1 MTGQIEVYEYHAHA
15 WSQIFIAGTGW
26 LTFDGLPPGEI
37 VSQTTPV
44 GIGRFRD
51 PFGDQWRIMPP
62 EMTQEAL
69 EFVQKEL
76 IKDAAQREAD
86 RLMQLEAMKQH
97 KKALAESQKKEIVK
111 KDIKTV
117 TQKPRKVKPTGIKER
132 LQKFTRICKEKLK
145 NAVRCLLSAPGARN
159 AIVVVV
165 IALVILLICFRR
177 ILHFLGL
184 LISRH
189 RSLQLLE
196 QARLIQENDPAQ
208 SILCSYRALRLFLI
222 LARME
227 RRKNMELLAYASA
240 IRQTY
245 LELLRKKYP
254 EDDGASHTAKSE
266 QLEQDLRL
274 VFNHYYAVEYGK
286 CPCSPADAADCAKAV
301 TSIHATLKELL
312 PYSLLP

>member
-1 MTGQIEVYEYHAHA
+1 MD
-15 WSQIFIAGTGW
+15 
-26 LTFDGLPPGEI
+26 LTISTI
-37 VSQTTPV
+37 VSAALALI
-44 GIGRFRD
+44 IGFVIGFAYRKK
-51 PFGDQWRIMPP
+51 IA
-62 EMTQEAL
+62 EAKIGGA
-69 EFVQKEL
+69 E
-76 IKDAAQREAD
+76 
-86 RLMQLEAMKQH
+86 
-97 KKALAESQKKEIVK
+97 KKASARIDEAKKTAETKKKEIAK
-111 KDIKTV
+111 KDVKTV
-117 TQKPRKVKPTGIKER
+117 TKKPTREVKPTGIKER

-159 AIVVVV
+159 AIVIVV

-196 QARLIQENDPAQ
+196 QASLIQENDPAQ